1 MRSPICFFG
10 EKHIWCNGELFWY
23 TIAILVS
30 VSVSGHIHGVGYF
43 GAGKV
48 GVGVDIGDVVGDG
61 CDAGNAVGAGDVG
74 DGCDVVGAGVAG
86 DVGVENTMGRG
97 VAGGQ
102 LRQSLPRFLE

>member
-1 MRSPICFFG
+1 MKK
-10 EKHIWCNGELFWY
+10 KHIWCNDELFWY

-48 GVGVDIGDVVGDG
+48 GVGVDIGDVIGDG

-86 DVGVENTMGRG
+86 DVGDVGVENTMGRG
-97 VAGGQ
+97 AASGQ